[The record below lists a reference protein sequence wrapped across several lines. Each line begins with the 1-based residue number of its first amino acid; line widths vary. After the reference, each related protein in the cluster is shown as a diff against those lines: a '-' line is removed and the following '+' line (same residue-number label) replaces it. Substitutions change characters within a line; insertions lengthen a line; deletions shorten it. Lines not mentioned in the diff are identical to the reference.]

1 MEKAKRLV
9 VPTIYTISLLL
20 IIGSIF
26 LLVSGISSY
35 FKEIPDYD
43 YAIKNVFNDSN
54 KVLPVQTTKSLI
66 IKPYL
71 SENVSIGKYF
81 YDFEGEREGQEK
93 ALVYYENTYM
103 QNSGVDYISNS
114 VFDVVSI
121 LDGEVISV
129 EKDNTLG
136 NIVKVKHEKDLI
148 SIYQGIDEVSVSK
161 GDSVTQGQ
169 ILGVSSTS
177 KINPEYNSSLHFE
190 VYYKGEI
197 IDPENLYT
205 LSIEDL
211 Q

>member
-1 MEKAKRLV
+1 MGKAKKLV

-43 YAIKNVFNDSN
+43 YAVKNVFNDNN

>member
-1 MEKAKRLV
+1 MGKAKRLV

-43 YAIKNVFNDSN
+43 YAVKNVFNDNN

-121 LDGEVISV
+121 LDGEVISI

-177 KINPEYNSSLHFE
+177 KINPEYISSLHFE

>member
-43 YAIKNVFNDSN
+43 YAVKNVFNDNN

-197 IDPENLYT
+197 IYPENLYT